1 MAKKDPNSRQVA
13 AKRAAA
19 SSRQTDW
26 TRPLLLTAGLAAGA
40 WLLRRTL
47 PGRVVLGA
55 LKFAPLL
62 LPLLAAKVADDA
74 QRSELEVEPETD
86 SDSDL
91 GSEAARPAKKRAP
104 RRPRASV
111 KKSDPP
117 DRG

>member
-13 AKRAAA
+13 ATRAAA
-19 SSRQTDW
+19 SSRHTDW

-74 QRSELEVEPETD
+74 QRSELESATD
-86 SDSDL
+86 SDSDF
-91 GSEAARPAKKRAP
+91 GSETARPAKKRAP
-104 RRPRASV
+104 RPPRASV
-111 KKSDPP
+111 KKSGPP